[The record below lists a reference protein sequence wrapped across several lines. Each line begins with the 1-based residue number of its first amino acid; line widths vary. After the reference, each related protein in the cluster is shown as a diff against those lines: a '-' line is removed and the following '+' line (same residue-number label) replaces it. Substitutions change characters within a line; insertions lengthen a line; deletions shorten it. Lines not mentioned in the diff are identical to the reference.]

1 MARAVIVV
9 LLLAAAPS
17 VHAAGCQQFFTTG
30 YQQTYAA
37 QVVAA
42 PLVYY
47 QAGQSI
53 EQDALAAKVAKRVIE
68 QLRSELNAPQRPQQ
82 TAAQTVL
89 SQACAKCHSGATP
102 KGGLTIDG
110 QTPLECDSIL
120 DAIQAVASGSM
131 PKGATLTPEQKG
143 KVLDELLLLRR
154 QVADKPQSVN
164 VSPPEQSGVLK

>member
-1 MARAVIVV
+1 MVRSIVAV

-17 VHAAGCQQFFTTG
+17 AHASGCAQYF
-30 YQQTYAA
+30 YQQSYAA
-37 QVVAA
+37 PIVAA

-47 QAGQSI
+47 QAGAGI

-68 QLRSELNAPQRPQQ
+68 QLRSELQAPQRQQ
-82 TAAQTVL
+82 QAAAQTVL

-102 KGGLTIDG
+102 KAGVTIDG
-110 QTPLECDSIL
+110 QTPMECDQIL

-154 QVADKPQSVN
+154 QSQAAAADKPPN
-164 VSPPEQSGVLK
+164 AIRDSPGELK